1 MLTAR
6 EFDSLTSR
14 SLNLRFSRLC
24 YGVPSRSVVESAKFI
39 LSERTE
45 LKDFPRNN
53 KHCKRARA
61 VTSAVL
67 SAQVPDAATPNPLRT
82 ADSTAQVIGPPPPIQ
97 PLRRRLRRAAAPPD
111 ENRPHDRSCAR
122 ADRRRH
128 RETLF
133 CAQCRRSN

>member
-53 KHCKRARA
+53 KDCKRARA
-61 VTSAVL
+61 VTCAVL
-67 SAQVPDAATPNPLRT
+67 SAQVPDAAT
-82 ADSTAQVIGPPPPIQ
+82 PPPPIQ
-97 PLRRRLRRAAAPPD
+97 PLRRRLRRAAAPLD
-111 ENRPHDRSCAR
+111 ENRPHDKSCAR